1 MSQQCKEN
9 KKGKKRKKL
18 RLIHLADESVNLV
31 FTVTQISTLNK
42 VFKLSR
48 AETPSWRR
56 KLERPEEVGGL
67 LEIGPN
73 SIDFVDQILNGNDS
87 VLAKNFFNQGVVG
100 L

>member
-1 MSQQCKEN
+1 M
-9 KKGKKRKKL
+9 KKKKL
-18 RLIHLADESVNLV
+18 RLIHLTDESVNLV
-31 FTVTQISTLNK
+31 FTITQISTLNK

-56 KLERPEEVGGL
+56 ELKRPEEVGGL

-73 SIDFVDQILNGNDS
+73 SIDFVDQILDRNYS
-87 VLAKNFFNQGVVG
+87 VLAKNLFNQGVVG